1 MAIPYLIVWH
11 DNPLA
16 IRMAIGSFVIIVG
29 ALAMFAVW
37 QPSVALS
44 PNDAARWRRQGIVS
58 ALASVL
64 AFGFALYLDL

>member
-1 MAIPYLIVWH
+1 
-11 DNPLA
+11 
-16 IRMAIGSFVIIVG
+16 MAIGSFVIIVG